1 MGMWHTTNM
10 ACTTIQKVLQWD
22 MEMKIYGM

>member
-10 ACTTIQKVLQWD
+10 AYTTIHKVLQWD